1 MIDEINVITVLVA
14 GCSLF
19 VSLAA
24 FRHSV
29 ASTKVANAISESQ
42 KTSALLS
49 LVAPA
54 SDNPQAWA
62 LLINYL
68 SKNDRLPAFSKE
80 DEILLRDLLARLS
93 IKCTIVGNKLK
104 TTS

>member
-62 LLINYL
+62 LINYL